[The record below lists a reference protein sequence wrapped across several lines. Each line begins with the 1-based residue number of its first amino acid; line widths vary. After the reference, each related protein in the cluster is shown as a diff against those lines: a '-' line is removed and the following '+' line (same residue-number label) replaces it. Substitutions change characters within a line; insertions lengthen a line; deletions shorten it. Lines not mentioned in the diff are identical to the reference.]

1 MTEIF
6 LPTFRIQ
13 KIVLTADDSPEIILQ
28 GHDLHRERLVKLYC
42 RGVVYFRIETRIC
55 TDLELLDFRVVDI
68 RHCQQEYI
76 NYRVSDDSPGD
87 LQIDCSDVQ
96 IEEVPKSA

>member
-1 MTEIF
+1 MTEIS

-13 KIVLTADDSPEIILQ
+13 KIVLRADDSPEIILQ

-42 RGVVYFRIETRIC
+42 RGLVYFRIETRIRAG
-55 TDLELLDFRVVDI
+55 LELVDLQVVNI
-68 RHCQQEYI
+68 SHYQREHI

-87 LQIDCSDVQ
+87 LQIDCSGVQ
-96 IEEVPKSA
+96 IDEVPKSA